1 MRDDVDAGRQPD
13 VQGQVLGGRYRLRE
27 QLGSGGMAVVWS
39 ATDEVLQRVVAVKM
53 LAPHHAA
60 KPESLRRIRAEAR
73 TAATLSHPNVAQ
85 VHDYGEAEEDG
96 QTVPYV
102 VMELVPG
109 QTLEQ
114 RMAEGPVEPRVA
126 FRICAEVAAALTAA
140 HAADLVHRDIKPSNV
155 IVTETG
161 AKVVD
166 FGIAASV
173 SPGSDGT
180 LPDEVLGT
188 PSYLAPERLTDDAVE
203 PASDVYAL
211 GVLLYKLL
219 TRQLPWQVDNTVQL
233 LVAHVYTE
241 PAPLPSLTGVPD
253 DVIDLCHRCLRK
265 DPALRPDAPEAAA
278 ILAAAAGL
286 RVVADERAH
295 AAAVPAEDGE
305 PSAVLI
311 PPPGI
316 RAASPSGPPPPAPA
330 PRRPRTLLVAAGAAV
345 ALIAGGL
352 VAAAVAGAPTGER
365 AAATPPSATGSPG
378 AQASPG
384 APGDTSPGGP
394 AGGGTTTAGGGTPPV
409 PGQPGTGVTAGTG
422 TEPTGADLEPTA
434 EPTTPDAQPE
444 PQQRTLSSVG
454 GSVLATCTAD
464 GAAHLL
470 SWEPAETY
478 TVAKV
483 EAGPAIRARIA
494 FKNSEHTVRMTV
506 GCLKGVPSAVTTTN

>member
-1 MRDDVDAGRQPD
+1 M
-13 VQGQVLGGRYRLRE
+13 QGQVLGGRYRLEE

-39 ATDEVLQRVVAVKM
+39 ATDEVLRRPVAVKT

-60 KPESLRRIRAEAR
+60 KPESLLRIRAEAR

-85 VHDYGEAEEDG
+85 VHDYGEAEEAG

-114 RMAEGPVEPRVA
+114 RMAEGPIEPRVA

-173 SPGSDGT
+173 SPGSDSS

-241 PAPLPSLTGVPD
+241 PAPLPSLTDVPD
-253 DVIDLCHRCLRK
+253 EVVDLCHRCLRK

-286 RVVADERAH
+286 RVVADRRAH
-295 AAAVPAEDGE
+295 AAAAPAVDGE

-311 PPPGI
+311 PPPGV
-316 RAASPSGPPPPAPA
+316 RAASPLGPPPGRG
-330 PRRPRTLLVAAGAAV
+330 PRRPRTLVIAVGAAAALVAAG
-345 ALIAGGL
+345 LF
-352 VAAAVAGAPTGER
+352 AAAVAGPPAGKR
-365 AAATPPSATGSPG
+365 AAATPPSATGAPAS
-378 AQASPG
+378 QQSPG
-384 APGDTSPGGP
+384 APDPTAAGDPTTGGAGTATTDDASPL
-394 AGGGTTTAGGGTPPV
+394 
-409 PGQPGTGVTAGTG
+409 PGQPGPGATTGGAGPGPTGTG
-422 TEPTGADLEPTA
+422 TDPEPTA
-434 EPTTPDAQPE
+434 GPTSPDEQPE
-444 PQQRTLSSVG
+444 PQQRTLSSPG
-454 GSVLATCTAD
+454 GSVLATCTTD

-478 TVAKV
+478 TVSKV

-506 GCLKGVPSAVTTTN
+506 GCTKGVPSAVTTTN

>member
-1 MRDDVDAGRQPD
+1 M
-13 VQGQVLGGRYRLRE
+13 QGQVLGGRYRLE
-27 QLGSGGMAVVWS
+27 QQLGSGGMAVVWS
-39 ATDEVLQRVVAVKM
+39 ATDEVLQRTVAVKM

-96 QTVPYV
+96 QTIPYV

-109 QTLEQ
+109 QTLDQ

-140 HAADLVHRDIKPSNV
+140 HAAALVHRDIKPSNV

-173 SPGSDGT
+173 SPSSDAI

-219 TRQLPWQVDNTVQL
+219 AGQLPWQVDNTVQL

-241 PAPLPSLTGVPD
+241 PSPLPSLTGVPD
-253 DVIDLCHRCLRK
+253 EVVDLCHRCLRK

-286 RVVADERAH
+286 RVVADRRAH
-295 AAAVPAEDGE
+295 AAAAPAVDGE

-311 PPPGI
+311 PPPGA
-316 RAASPSGPPPPAPA
+316 RAAVPLGPPLPGAA
-330 PRRPRTLLVAAGAAV
+330 RRHPRSLVVAVGAAAALVAAGM
-345 ALIAGGL
+345 
-352 VAAAVAGAPTGER
+352 VAAAVAGPPVGER
-365 AAATPPSATGSPG
+365 AAATPPSATGSQGSPGSPDAPGTQQPPG
-378 AQASPG
+378 AQVPTA
-384 APGDTSPGGP
+384 AGGP
-394 AGGGTTTAGGGTPPV
+394 TAGGGGTATTGGAPQV
-409 PGQPGTGVTAGTG
+409 PGPGTTTGGAGP
-422 TEPTGADLEPTA
+422 EPTGTGPVPTA
-434 EPTTPDAQPE
+434 GPTTPDEQPD
-444 PQQRTLSSVG
+444 PQQRTLSSAG
-454 GSVLATCTAD
+454 GSVLATCTTG
-464 GAAHLL
+464 GAARLL

-478 TVAKV
+478 TVSKV
-483 EAGPAIRARIA
+483 EPGPATRARIA

-506 GCLKGVPSAVTTTN
+506 GCTKGVPSAVTTTN